1 MPIVKFKHSGNIG
14 DIIYSLPCVKAMID
28 HYNYGCKDGIYVA
41 QYLLQYGVG
50 ASYMP
55 GVTHP
60 CGNMRMTKEIAEML
74 SPLFEF
80 QTWMVKPEIADHFGG
95 RDGSETR
102 LYDIDLD
109 EFRNLPIT
117 YDHGSTIDWYAWT
130 FAFDKSKCDEQWLSV
145 IDHGGD
151 FLDLPIK
158 HNKIVVGRT
167 SRYRA
172 QILYYDFLASR
183 DDLLFLGTL
192 SEYNDFA
199 QWIPQALY
207 CPVENFLEAAK
218 LIAGARMFVGNQ
230 SFFYA
235 LAEAIKVPRLLECCP
250 YTPNVPQYGS
260 NAFGAIHSN
269 TMRDYFN
276 LLLEKTEHK
285 PMVFK

>member
-28 HYNYGCKDGIYVA
+28 YYNHRNDGGIYVA

-60 CGNMRMTKEIAEML
+60 CGNVRMTKEIAEML

-80 QTWMVKPEIADHFGG
+80 QKWMWKPQIADHF
-95 RDGSETR
+95 DE
-102 LYDIDLD
+102 YDIDLD

-117 YDHGSTIDWYAWT
+117 YDHGSVIDWYAWT
-130 FAFDKSKCDEQWLSV
+130 FAYDKGNICEQWIDL

-151 FLDLPIK
+151 FLNLPIK

-172 QILYYDFLASR
+172 QILCYDFLMGR
-183 DDLLFLGTL
+183 DDLIFLGTL

-207 CPVENFLEAAK
+207 HPVEDFLEAAR

-250 YTPNVPQYGS
+250 YTPNISQYGE

-276 LLLEKTEHK
+276 LLLEKTHHK
-285 PMVFK
+285 PMVFKSGTPFTM